1 MLAVAVD
8 LPLRQNFFENFKKW
22 AKGID
27 KIESRVLNI
36 EWGEV
41 GKKGEKE
48 QVIMK
53 GVDKGK
59 LCGFRGN
66 QNDALSELSGTGII
80 FYCLNRTQRE
90 LGELAGRFTPL

>member
-41 GKKGEKE
+41 GKRGAKE
-48 QVIMK
+48 QAMMK
-53 GVDKGK
+53 DVGNER

-66 QNDALSELSGTGII
+66 PNGALAELSGTGIT
-80 FYCLNRTQRE
+80 FYFLNRTQRE
-90 LGELAGRFTPL
+90 LGELAGRVAPL